1 MAAAGVV
8 MVMMERGTGVAIAD
22 RSMSFLGVLEFQLG
36 SQLGVEGGVSY

>member
-8 MVMMERGTGVAIAD
+8 MMMDRGTGVAIAD
-22 RSMSFLGVLEFQLG
+22 RSISFLGVLEFKLG